1 MKHSVPFFIDTFR
14 EKFLSKI
21 RKKKLLIFEISKN
34 SLPFVDVFI

>member
-1 MKHSVPFFIDTFR
+1 MKHSVPFFIDT